1 MMSTYKFSDARKEK
15 ARETPAIWR
24 GLGCLLMIIIPIIS
38 YAAAVVTVQSVY
50 VNRPAL
56 IPRDLLFTVEVP
68 RLVWQYLPILAG
80 FLQKIFNDPYLWV
93 YLMVT
98 VVYLLIFSGIISVAY
113 SALFRAFGPPQ
124 YGRLDAPPV
133 RKKAKKYVR

>member
-1 MMSTYKFSDARKEK
+1 MSTYKFSDERKEK

-24 GLGCLLMIIIPIIS
+24 GLGCLLMIIVPIIS
-38 YAAAVVTVQSVY
+38 YAAAVVTVQSIY
-50 VNRPAL
+50 LYRPAL

-68 RLVWQYLPILAG
+68 GLIWQYLPLLAG
-80 FLQKIFNDPYLWV
+80 FLQNIFNDPYLWV

-98 VVYLLIFSGIISVAY
+98 VVYLLIFSGVISVAY

-124 YGRLDAPPV
+124 YGRLDAPPS